1 MEESERQN
9 LKEMF
14 LNTITDLIEEKKN
27 SPKYNEKLKSLNVDI
42 NLILENVDIFTIKF
56 RNGDYKIESGVKSDV
71 AKLEIKSNFENFF
84 KYSSREIGDF
94 KALLT
99 GKLKVKGK
107 RRLFLLLKVGT
118 ILKIIPEKNLEK

>member
-27 SPKYNEKLKSLNVDI
+27 SPKHNKKLKSLNVDI

>member
-118 ILKIIPEKNLEK
+118 ILKIIPGKNLEK